1 MARCAATKPNG
12 EQCTRIVSAEQRFC
26 YSHDPGR
33 ASERSLNASRGG
45 KAKAAKEVRDLKA
58 EIKAVITDVR
68 TGTLE
73 RNDAGVMIQGYRA
86 LKDFIELE
94 RRWLETLELEARL
107 ADLEAAAAE
116 GGRRQYER

>member
-1 MARCAATKPNG
+1 MARCAATKLNG

-26 YSHDPGR
+26 YSHDPER

-68 TGTLE
+68 AGILE
-73 RNDAGVMIQGYRA
+73 RNDASAMIQGYRA
-86 LKDFIELE
+86 LKDFLELE
-94 RRWLETLELEARL
+94 RRIREQKEMEERLQVLEHA
-107 ADLEAAAAE
+107 LEAAEAAR
-116 GGRRQYER
+116 GA